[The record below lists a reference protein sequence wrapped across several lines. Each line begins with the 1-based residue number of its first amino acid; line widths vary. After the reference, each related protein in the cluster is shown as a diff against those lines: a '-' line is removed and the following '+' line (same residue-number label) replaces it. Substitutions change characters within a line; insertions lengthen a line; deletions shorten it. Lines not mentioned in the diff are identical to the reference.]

1 MNPKL
6 HLTVATIIEH
16 NNEFLLVEERVG
28 DSLVINQPAGH
39 VENGES
45 LVEAAIRETYEETG
59 CEVEIESLISMYRWQ
74 HPENDETFF
83 RFAFCGKLLSK
94 DANCRLDD
102 GIVRA
107 LWMTHNQL
115 EANQSRLRS
124 PLVLRGV
131 KDYLDNRRYPLDLLI
146 DL

>member
-1 MNPKL
+1 PYKMNPKL
-6 HLTVATIIEH
+6 HLTVATIVEC
-16 NNEFLLVEERVG
+16 NNEFLLVEEMVG

-59 CEVEIESLISMYRWQ
+59 NQVEIESLISMYRWQ
-74 HPENDETFF
+74 HPDNGETFF
-83 RFAFCGKLLSK
+83 RFAFCGRLLSK

-107 LWMTHNQL
+107 LWMTHDQL
-115 EANQSRLRS
+115 EAN
-124 PLVLRGV
+124 
-131 KDYLDNRRYPLDLLI
+131 
-146 DL
+146 

>member
-6 HLTVATIIEH
+6 HLTVATIIER
-16 NNEFLLVEERVG
+16 NAEFLFVEERVG
-28 DSLVINQPAGH
+28 ESLVINQPAGH

-59 CEVEIESLISMYRWQ
+59 SQVEIESLISMYRWQ
-74 HPENDETFF
+74 HPDNGETFF

-107 LWMTHNQL
+107 LWMTHDQL
-115 EANQSRLRS
+115 EANRARLRS

-131 KDYLDNRRYPLDLLI
+131 KDYLDNRRFPLDLII